1 MLANLWINVPFNV
14 VRYAIPAITILGS
27 HGEHKAIGV
36 SIMFALALAF
46 SSGPVPF
53 RRRPHWLDDARRS
66 HDRLWSAVR
75 LCVYHRPLSAVPL
88 LAPHSVLCNDDVVQ
102 SATITSLVGMA
113 LSVALNHLFIYG
125 VGDSWSGFGFIGS
138 PLATVVSSYYKYVQ
152 VVLLCF

>member
-1 MLANLWINVPFNV
+1 MQDEATIAFGQQYGYVFTTGLFP
-14 VRYAIPAITILGS
+14 RYLYSRLTAYFATI
-27 HGEHKAIGV
+27 
-36 SIMFALALAF
+36 
-46 SSGPVPF
+46 
-53 RRRPHWLDDARRS
+53 
-66 HDRLWSAVR
+66 
-75 LCVYHRPLSAVPL
+75 
-88 LAPHSVLCNDDVVQ
+88 DVVQ